1 MDPKEVN
8 IPNPIVELETDYKP
22 NQAISIQ
29 PNPIHHNI
37 KQGILVNINPKL
49 KNGIVAYLGN
59 VEFKIYECTDFF
71 YALSDSTN
79 GNKKALSSALA
90 TAKTCVILIDNKG
103 NQYVGSL
110 DREIYFSSI
119 RTLDVESGKYGGLT
133 FLETRG
139 KKYVGNLIVESIIT
153 SDGVLLVPIK
163 SPKDFVPGN
172 AYFKRVPIE
181 ETIDPYIYDAQLK
194 AYQTVKREYDG

>member
-8 IPNPIVELETDYKP
+8 IPDPNVELETDYKP

-71 YALSDSTN
+71 YALSDSTI

-90 TAKTCVILIDNKG
+90 TAKTCVILIDGKG

-139 KKYVGNLIVESIIT
+139 KKYVGNLIVESIVT
-153 SDGVLLVPIK
+153 SDGVLLEPIK

-181 ETIDPYIYDAQLK
+181 ETINPYIYDAQLK